1 MPEVAMDQTETI
13 IDGQASFDGTLTG
26 KNVRIMGTYRGEIH
40 LSGRLHLSDGSR
52 VEATVVA
59 DAAEIGGEFRGEM
72 RVRSATILERGRVE
86 GAVEAQSIAMR
97 EGAHLNGP
105 VNVGGAKGVH
115 AMAAK
120 SG

>member
-72 RVRSATILERGRVE
+72 KVR
-86 GAVEAQSIAMR
+86 IAMR
-97 EGAHLNGP
+97 EGAQLNGP